1 MATPGADASEACS
14 YDEPELDPY
23 RDEPKQLPSGSPGK
37 DARLR
42 LRFERRGG
50 RSILAAMERRAPLL
64 VQRALYCDEGMP
76 HLPWVYV
83 ITNSGGI
90 LQGDRYRIRIE
101 AGPGA
106 IGHVTTQAAT
116 KIHEMDANFAA
127 QDQSIVLEE
136 GSYLEYLPDAVIPFR
151 HSRFLTRT
159 AIHVHPT
166 ATLLYSEIL
175 WAGRKHYRGGEGFE
189 YDLFSSSVR
198 AARPGGEPL
207 FAEKFLIEPGRSSPR
222 GVGVMGEFD
231 VFANVILLTPKAHAE
246 RIAEAFP
253 TGADASC
260 GCVDGVSRLPNDAGL
275 IYKALAGESSVARSR
290 VRAFW
295 AAVRGEVTGHDVP
308 PAFPWS

>member
-1 MATPGADASEACS
+1 MPGPDATASPP

-23 RDEPKQLPSGSPGK
+23 RDEPRQLPSGSPMK

-42 LRFERRGG
+42 LRFERRGE
-50 RSILAAMERRAPLL
+50 RSILAAMERKAPLI
-64 VQRALYCDEGMP
+64 VQKALYCDEAMP
-76 HLPWVYV
+76 RMPWVFI

-106 IGHVTTQAAT
+106 CGHVTTQAAT

-127 QDQSIVLEE
+127 QDQSIVVEE
-136 GSYLEYLPDAVIPFR
+136 GAYLEYLPDAVIPFR

-159 AIHVHPT
+159 AIEVHPT

-175 WAGRKHYRGGEGFE
+175 WAGRKHYRGGESFE
-189 YDLFSSSVR
+189 YDLFSSTVR
-198 AARPGGEPL
+198 AARPDGASL
-207 FAEKFLIEPGRSSPR
+207 FAEKLVIEPGRTPPR
-222 GVGVMGEFD
+222 GIGVMGDLDIFG
-231 VFANVILLTPKAHAE
+231 NVILLTPKAHAD

-253 TGADASC
+253 TGSDFSS

-275 IYKALAGESSVARSR
+275 IYKLLASESAVARAR

-295 AAVRGEVTGHDVP
+295 GVARQMVAGHHVP